1 MVDYIGTIAN
11 INNKY
16 VMLDVKGF
24 IMRNDLFSTLLP
36 NDIVSY
42 EIDDNGQINI
52 LKLVKREDQI
62 LFGIIKNLSK
72 SGIAE
77 IAF

>member
-24 IMRNDLFSTLLP
+24 IRCNDLFYTLLP

-42 EIDDNGQINI
+42 EIDDNGMINI
-52 LKLVKREDQI
+52 LKIVKREDQI
-62 LFGIIKNLSK
+62 LFGIVKNLC
-72 SGIAE
+72 
-77 IAF
+77 